1 MSFAFTIV
9 ALVVVLAIA
18 WRFLGSY
25 MAAVFEGRV
34 KWLAFVE
41 RPLYRVIGVE
51 AENEQ
56 SWQRYAGLGLTIART
71 FVEAHGQRIWVED
84 APGAGARFCFTL
96 PVAAEIAEEPRLAA
110 SSHH

>member
-41 RPLYRVIGVE
+41 RPFYRVIGVD

-56 SWQRYAGLGLTIART
+56 SW
-71 FVEAHGQRIWVED
+71 
-84 APGAGARFCFTL
+84 
-96 PVAAEIAEEPRLAA
+96 LAA
-110 SSHH
+110 